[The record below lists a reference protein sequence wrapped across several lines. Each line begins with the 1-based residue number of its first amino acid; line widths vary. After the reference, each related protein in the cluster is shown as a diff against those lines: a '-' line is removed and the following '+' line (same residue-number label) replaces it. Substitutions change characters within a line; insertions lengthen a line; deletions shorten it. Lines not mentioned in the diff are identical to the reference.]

1 MSARTRPLQPGEP
14 APEFTLPAV
23 HREGMVSLADY
34 RGRCPVLLAI
44 FVGLYCPFCRRNIV
58 QLGTTREKLSA
69 AGVETLAVVATEI
82 DNARLYFKYRPA
94 RVAIA
99 ADPEL
104 HTHRSFG
111 LPRAK
116 VTNELMRAIETVP
129 INPSNDPAGP
139 MPLSELGPVLDRA
152 DGFQRTEAD
161 LREAGI
167 RTGYGD
173 EWLKIGPVKFAADG
187 SASAWLPRM
196 SRGGSDE
203 RSACRSATASWCAR
217 SRRIPRPRRRASPR
231 CCYRVTP
238 ANCTCFQP
246 CPRPGAAAR

>member
-1 MSARTRPLQPGEP
+1 MSARTRPLQPGEA

-23 HREGMVSLADY
+23 HRDGTVSLSDY

-58 QLGTTREKLSA
+58 QLGTTREKLGA
-69 AGVETLAVVATEI
+69 AGVETLAVVATEL

-99 ADPEL
+99 ADPAL

-129 INPSNDPAGP
+129 INPTHDPAGP
-139 MPLSELGPVLDRA
+139 MPLSELGPALA
-152 DGFQRTEAD
+152 
-161 LREAGI
+161 AG
-167 RTGYGD
+167 
-173 EWLKIGPVKFAADG
+173 A
-187 SASAWLPRM
+187 ASAQTDYYNTDANRPV
-196 SRGGSDE
+196 
-203 RSACRSATASWCAR
+203 R
-217 SRRIPRPRRRASPR
+217 SRR
-231 CCYRVTP
+231 RVTP
-238 ANCTCFQP
+238 Y
-246 CPRPGAAAR
+246 GAISGEDASLRGGQDGGKLT

>member
-23 HREGMVSLADY
+23 HREGTVSLADY

-58 QLGTTREKLSA
+58 QLGTTREKLGA
-69 AGVETLAVVATEI
+69 AGVDTLAVVATEL

-94 RVAIA
+94 RVALA

-111 LPRAK
+111 LPRAT
-116 VTNELMRAIETVP
+116 VTNELLRAIETVP
-129 INPSNDPAGP
+129 INPTHDPAGP
-139 MPLSELGPVLDRA
+139 MPLSELAPVLDRS

-161 LREAGI
+161 LRDINRQWPQFKGQFLIDRGGTI
-167 RTGYGD
+167 RWANV
-173 EWLKIGPVKFAADG
+173 ECADG
-187 SASAWLPRM
+187 DIRSAGHFP
-196 SRGGSDE
+196 SDE
-203 RSACRSATASWCAR
+203 ELL
-217 SRRIPRPRRRASPR
+217 
-231 CCYRVTP
+231 
-238 ANCTCFQP
+238 
-246 CPRPGAAAR
+246 AAVRLLG

>member
-1 MSARTRPLQPGEP
+1 MSARTRPLQPGEA

-23 HREGMVSLADY
+23 HREGTVSLADY

-69 AGVETLAVVATEI
+69 AGVDTLAVVATEL

-94 RVAIA
+94 RVALA

-116 VTNELMRAIETVP
+116 VTNELMRAFETVP

-139 MPLSELGPVLDRA
+139 MPLSELGPVLDRS

-161 LREAGI
+161 LRDINRQWPQFKGQFLIDRDGTIRWANVECSDGDIRSAGHF
-167 RTGYGD
+167 
-173 EWLKIGPVKFAADG
+173 P
-187 SASAWLPRM
+187 
-196 SRGGSDE
+196 SDE
-203 RSACRSATASWCAR
+203 ELL
-217 SRRIPRPRRRASPR
+217 
-231 CCYRVTP
+231 
-238 ANCTCFQP
+238 
-246 CPRPGAAAR
+246 AAARLLG